1 MTDLPAAPDIVL
13 PTPDKRV
20 TWTQRRLDQAAAMW
34 KAGRSG
40 LEIAVELGT
49 TRSAAIG
56 KLFRLGLRRGPKQNK
71 AVKASNAKGAIRP
84 KRQEPKLVVLP
95 LRPKPQPK
103 PEVFAKP
110 IALIDLKSHHCRW
123 PVAGAGATTLF
134 CGGDAH
140 AGRPYCAAHCR
151 MAYQRWGA
159 T

>member
-1 MTDLPAAPDIVL
+1 MTDLPAAPDS
-13 PTPDKRV
+13 PDRRV
-20 TWTQRRLDQAAAMW
+20 SWPRQRLDRAVAMW

-71 AVKASNAKGAIRP
+71 AVKTSNAKGAMRP
-84 KRQEPKLVVLP
+84 KPKLVVLP
-95 LRPKPQPK
+95 PQPKPQPK
-103 PEVFAKP
+103 PEAFAKP
-110 IALIDLKSHHCRW
+110 IALIDLKPHHCRW
-123 PVAGAGATTLF
+123 PVAGAGSTTLF
-134 CGGDAH
+134 CGGNAH
-140 AGRPYCAAHCR
+140 AGHPYCIGHCR

>member
-1 MTDLPAAPDIVL
+1 
-13 PTPDKRV
+13 
-20 TWTQRRLDQAAAMW
+20 MW

-56 KLFRLGLRRGPKQNK
+56 KLFRLGLRRGPRQNK

-84 KRQEPKLVVLP
+84 KRQEPKLVVVLP
-95 LRPKPQPK
+95 PRPKLQPK
-103 PEVFAKP
+103 AEAIATKP
-110 IALIDLKSHHCRW
+110 IALIDLKPHHCRW
-123 PVAGAGATTLF
+123 RVAGAGATTLF
-134 CGGDAH
+134 CGGNAH
-140 AGRPYCAAHCR
+140 AGRPYCPAHCR